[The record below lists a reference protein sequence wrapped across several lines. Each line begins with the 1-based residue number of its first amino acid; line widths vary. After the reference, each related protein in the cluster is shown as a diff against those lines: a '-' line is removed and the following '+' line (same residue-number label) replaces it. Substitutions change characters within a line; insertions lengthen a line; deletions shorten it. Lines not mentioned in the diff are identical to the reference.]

1 MLIPG
6 LPARFQYRPEALGW
20 QPTCAAF
27 ATHVNAEKRERDN
40 NAPVGRRTYG
50 DDGPPFARAQARR
63 PSTGYT
69 SPPMCP
75 SAALK
80 QPSATGT
87 TLNLGASTT
96 TYNFRKPHQRL
107 RITKNRTLYRK
118 RRKNRRPA
126 CLALFSVFLHSM
138 AENTVPRSVV
148 WPGEGSG
155 GCRAWSPKRRI
166 VAWQGLDGYGG
177 ECRLFPWSLVYSSLA
192 WWERLTRTRA

>member
-69 SPPMCP
+69 LPPMCP
-75 SAALK
+75 SAAP
-80 QPSATGT
+80 QGQARRAPRSTSA
-87 TLNLGASTT
+87 LPLRCKISVNLTSASAS
-96 TYNFRKPHQRL
+96 P
-107 RITKNRTLYRK
+107 RTEALYRK
-118 RRKNRRPA
+118 RRKNRRLA
-126 CLALFSVFLHSM
+126 CLALFSVFLHYM

-155 GCRAWSPKRRI
+155 GCRVLM
-166 VAWQGLDGYGG
+166 VALATTEKDG
-177 ECRLFPWSLVYSSLA
+177 
-192 WWERLTRTRA
+192 